1 MNNVKRLTKEE
12 IVEINKSIGEGGVEK
27 NSNLPGIIYA
37 LDETANVEDYATLL
51 LTELINLH
59 PFLQGNKRTA
69 FYSLVMFLRKNGYA
83 LKKEHKYND
92 KIDRILISVIR
103 GKSKNHTRQLLKK
116 MIYYGKPK

>member
-1 MNNVKRLTKEE
+1 MKRLTKAE
-12 IVEINKSIGEGGVEK
+12 IVEINKSIGEGGVEI
-27 NSNLPGIIYA
+27 NSNLHGIIYA

-51 LTELINLH
+51 LTELISLH

-83 LKKEHKYND
+83 LKKEYGYND

-103 GKSKNHTRQLLKK
+103 GRSRNHTKQLLKK
-116 MIYYGKPK
+116 MIYHGKPK